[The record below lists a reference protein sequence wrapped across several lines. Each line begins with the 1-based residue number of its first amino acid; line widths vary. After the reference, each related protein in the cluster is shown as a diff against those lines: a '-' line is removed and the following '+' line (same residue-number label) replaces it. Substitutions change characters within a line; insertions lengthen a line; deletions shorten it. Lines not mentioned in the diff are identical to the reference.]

1 MKRSPSQAL
10 LWVFM
15 LGFLCLYIAPS
26 YADVSTTEPLP
37 PPAQDPNT
45 GHGHNPYQKPLP
57 QAEYGRRPVTPY
69 YQNPYRRPN
78 PPPPYAEMTVPIE
91 TQS

>member
-15 LGFLCLYIAPS
+15 FGFLCLYITNS
-26 YADVSTTEPLP
+26 HADVSTT
-37 PPAQDPNT
+37 PPAEDPNT
-45 GHGHNPYQKPLP
+45 GHGHNPYQKPP
-57 QAEYGRRPVTPY
+57 PPAEHGRRPVTPY